1 MEFPKLRSCVNHG
14 ILRFMQVTHEI
25 PWNSK
30 PYVDK
35 AWNSMNYVST
45 EIMEFQD
52 LRAYSMEFLGIPSL
66 TQIKHGIP

>member
-1 MEFPKLRSCVNHG
+1 MEFHELHKYGNYGIPTLECLKHG
-14 ILRFMQVTHEI
+14 I

-35 AWNSMNYVST
+35 AWNSMNYVNT

-52 LRAYSMEFLGIPSL
+52 LSGYSMEFHGIPSL
-66 TQIKHGIP
+66 T

>member
-1 MEFPKLRSCVNHG
+1 MEFHEPRKYRNYGIPRFKCLKHG
-14 ILRFMQVTHEI
+14 I

-52 LRAYSMEFLGIPSL
+52 VSA
-66 TQIKHGIP
+66 